1 LRNIVALALI
11 LEYFKKFSNFAICS

>member
-11 LEYFKKFSNFAICS
+11 LEYF